1 MVNGT
6 SLRRLVAAPVA
17 APRVNPTRALKR
29 PLFSI
34 DAGVSAAPRPAAAPK
49 RTSAALEPQSQANAA
64 PPDARQL
71 FSGYPA
77 NPALSLIATT
87 PPFVPAFRTAT
98 ITDGVQVWGLN
109 HTYFATHE
117 TAQWIANQ
125 YGTGQV
131 VEVPFG
137 GNGGPYSASASEYHI
152 KLPDGRLVNAG
163 ILAGYYERNP
173 EALFPGLADKLIRAQ
188 LAA

>member
-6 SLRRLVAAPVA
+6 SLRRLATAPVA
-17 APRVNPTRALKR
+17 APRVNPTRLRKS
-29 PLFSI
+29 PVFSI
-34 DAGVSAAPRPAAAPK
+34 NTGVSAAPAAAPK
-49 RTSAALEPQSQANAA
+49 RVSTTPDTESQANAGTS
-64 PPDARQL
+64 DFRQL

-77 NPALSLIATT
+77 NPALSLITT
-87 PPFVPAFRTAT
+87 PPFVPVFRTAT

-109 HTYFATHE
+109 HTYFATRE

-125 YGTGQV
+125 YGTGQI

-137 GNGGPYSASASEYHI
+137 GNGGPYSASATEYHI

-188 LAA
+188 LAG

>member
-6 SLRRLVAAPVA
+6 ILRRIAAAPVA
-17 APRVNPTRALKR
+17 APRVNPSRIRKSSV
-29 PLFSI
+29 FSI
-34 DAGVSAAPRPAAAPK
+34 DTGVSATPAAAPK
-49 RTSAALEPQSQANAA
+49 RTSAALEPQRQANAA
-64 PPDARQL
+64 PSDARQ
-71 FSGYPA
+71 FFGGYPA
-77 NPALSLIATT
+77 NPALSLIGTT

-137 GNGGPYSASASEYHI
+137 GNGGPYSASATEYHI

-188 LAA
+188 LAQG